1 MVTIFYIFNLYF
13 TIMKREIG
21 VIKMK
26 LSKHKKESIKSTLPV
41 VVPIVVCVYIAWC
54 SAMFIGGCSSSSYV
68 QVNVSNT
75 ESIHNNL
82 FGKDTLIE
90 IGNGL
95 YYDSTTRIVY
105 WWNGILV
112 DFNECSNTPTAYYA
126 PNGLPYKYNPETN
139 TFEEID
145 LMGDYD
151 EKEDLSKGKEEN

>member
-1 MVTIFYIFNLYF
+1 
-13 TIMKREIG
+13 
-21 VIKMK
+21 MK
-26 LSKHKKESIKSTLPV
+26 LIKQRKESIKSTLPV
-41 VVPIVVCVYIAWC
+41 IIPIVICVGVACCIAI
-54 SAMFIGGCSSSSYV
+54 FIGGCSSV

-82 FGKDTLIE
+82 FGTDALIE

-105 WWNGILV
+105 WWNGV
-112 DFNECSNTPTAYYA
+112 RGYSYCATTPTAYYA

-145 LMGDYD
+145 LMGDYN